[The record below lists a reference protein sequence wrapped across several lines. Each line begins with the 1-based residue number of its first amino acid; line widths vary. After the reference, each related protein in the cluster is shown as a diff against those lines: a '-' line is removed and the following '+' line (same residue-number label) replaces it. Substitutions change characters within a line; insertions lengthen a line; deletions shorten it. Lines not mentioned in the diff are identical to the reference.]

1 MSTSSKSMPSESPQ
15 AQSRE
20 QSRADKTD
28 PSRALRVCVIG
39 DVDRQEFASV
49 QQLIARDNR
58 LQLFRRFNDIQ
69 EAILEPDVV
78 QQAELTI
85 VLQSWSEQFARRDIH
100 HLIGLTFANRLI
112 CFCGPWCESDGRNH
126 DLWPDA
132 IRVPAR
138 DTLAYWN
145 DVYQD
150 IVSQQEALPPTAA
163 KDEVFANRTPRRLS
177 SSILDTLTS
186 TNAAVIGPDSSLRRT
201 MANLLKSLSIK
212 TAVRGLI
219 SVVPYQTIVPVQ
231 TPRGPIHVVFHDL
244 DPYGPLVQQSLEAC
258 EKMFPDAK
266 LVGVANMPDAGLVSE
281 IADVNLDAVLAKSNL
296 LADMQHWLTQQPL
309 SSNH

>member
-1 MSTSSKSMPSESPQ
+1 MSTGSKSTPSESPR
-15 AQSRE
+15 S
-20 QSRADKTD
+20 QSRADTLHPSKTI
-28 PSRALRVCVIG
+28 RVCVIG
-39 DVDRQEFASV
+39 DVDRHEFASV

-69 EAILEPDVV
+69 DAIQEPDVV

-112 CFCGPWCESDGRNH
+112 CFCGAWCESDGRNH

-138 DTLAYWN
+138 DALACWN

-177 SSILDTLTS
+177 SSVLHTLTS

-201 MANLLKSLSIK
+201 MANLLKSLSIRS
-212 TAVRGLI
+212 AVRGLI
-219 SVVPYQTIVPVQ
+219 SVTPYQTIGPVQ

-244 DPYGPLVQQSLEAC
+244 DPYGPLMQQSLEAC
-258 EKMFPDAK
+258 KKMFPEAK
-266 LVGVANMPDAGLVSE
+266 LVGVANMPDAGMVSE
-281 IADVNLDAVLAKSNL
+281 ISDVDLAAVLAKSNL
-296 LADMQHWLTQQPL
+296 LADMQYWLTQEQSL
-309 SSNH
+309 QK

>member
-1 MSTSSKSMPSESPQ
+1 MSTGSQSKLDGSPGSQ
-15 AQSRE
+15 P
-20 QSRADKTD
+20 RADASNSSEAIK
-28 PSRALRVCVIG
+28 VCVIG
-39 DVDRQEFASV
+39 DVDRHEFASV
-49 QQLIARDNR
+49 QRLIARDNR
-58 LQLFRRFNDIQ
+58 LRLFRRFNVIQDAIQ
-69 EAILEPDVV
+69 EPEVV

-100 HLIGLTFANRLI
+100 HLIGITFANRLI

-138 DTLAYWN
+138 DALACWN

-150 IVSQQEALPPTAA
+150 IVSQQVALPPTAA
-163 KDEVFANRTPRRLS
+163 KDEVFASRTPRTLN
-177 SSILDTLTS
+177 SSILQKLSS

-201 MANLLKSLSIK
+201 IANLLKSLSIR

-219 SVVPYQTIVPVQ
+219 TVVPYQTIVPVQ

-244 DPYGPLVQQSLEAC
+244 DPYGPLVQESLEAC
-258 EKMFPDAK
+258 EKMFPEAK
-266 LVGVANMPDAGLVSE
+266 LVAVANMPDAGLVGE
-281 IADVNLDAVLAKSNL
+281 IADLKRDAVLAKSNL
-296 LADMQHWLTQQPL
+296 LADLQHWLTTQQ
-309 SSNH
+309 